1 MKILH
6 TADVHLDSPLTG
18 VAQGNVRRR
27 ELLKAFLEMAKYCD
41 NNGIGAVIVA
51 GDLFDDKFTMP
62 ITVET
67 VAQIINNSAAQ
78 WYLLQ
83 GNHGNA
89 EPYRMLEKLCS
100 NVHLFGRQWTA
111 YQLDGVCIVGR
122 ELGDNDA
129 EYWRTFSPPAN
140 CYTVLTLHGDVANAD
155 YGLID
160 KKAIAASGVNYVAL
174 GHRHAFEV
182 FKWGRTVA
190 CYSGVP
196 EIRGFDET
204 SSGFV
209 VLDTDTDT
217 YKFIPRY
224 IRRVENVKV
233 DLSSAQN
240 QLDVERLVLDGVAG
254 VNVDNYIN
262 LQLEGS
268 VEEGLN
274 VRQIAQE
281 RLDGKFFALR
291 IDDNTGIRLDLQKIA
306 KEVSLR
312 GEFVKLAEEIQD
324 ERIKEEVLKMGF
336 AALKGVL

>member
-89 EPYRMLEKLCS
+89 EPYRMLEKRCE

-160 KKAIAASGVNYVAL
+160 KRLLRQVASTTSLWDTATLLKFSNGAEPSPVTAACRKYVASTKL
-174 GHRHAFEV
+174 PA
-182 FKWGRTVA
+182 
-190 CYSGVP
+190 
-196 EIRGFDET
+196 
-204 SSGFV
+204 
-209 VLDTDTDT
+209 VLW
-217 YKFIPRY
+217 FWIPRPTPTSLFHVTY
-224 IRRVENVKV
+224 DVWKTSKWICLPHKISWTSK
-233 DLSSAQN
+233 DLFWTA
-240 QLDVERLVLDGVAG
+240 
-254 VNVDNYIN
+254 
-262 LQLEGS
+262 LEGS
-268 VEEGLN
+268 MS
-274 VRQIAQE
+274 
-281 RLDGKFFALR
+281 
-291 IDDNTGIRLDLQKIA
+291 TTT
-306 KEVSLR
+306 
-312 GEFVKLAEEIQD
+312 
-324 ERIKEEVLKMGF
+324 
-336 AALKGVL
+336 